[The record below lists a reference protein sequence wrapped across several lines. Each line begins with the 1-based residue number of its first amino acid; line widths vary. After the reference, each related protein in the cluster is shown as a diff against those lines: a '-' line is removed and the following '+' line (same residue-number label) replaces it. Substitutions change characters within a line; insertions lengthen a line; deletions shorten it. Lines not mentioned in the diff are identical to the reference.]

1 MAKLSKT
8 ETAKCINVSRATLY
22 RYIREGRITVDPDG
36 TIDTAE
42 LLRAGFHLHSSDV
55 SSDVSM
61 THNETDIEAEKIRLT
76 ERLFATER
84 ERDRLVQQ
92 LQDATQEKA
101 RLLDLLTSQQRL
113 LEAGQKP
120 SLSAG
125 WQSWWARLWR
135 RGQPKSAGIQ

>member
-1 MAKLSKT
+1 MAKLSKI

-42 LLRAGFHLHSSDV
+42 LLRAGFHLHTNG
-55 SSDVSM
+55 VSM
-61 THNETDIEAEKIRLT
+61 THAETDTEAENIRLT
-76 ERLFATER
+76 ERLMAAER

-92 LQDATQEKA
+92 LHDATQEKA

-113 LEAGQKP
+113 LEAGQKK
-120 SLSAG
+120 SL
-125 WQSWWARLWR
+125 WAKLWR
-135 RGQPKSAGIQ
+135 RGWTNVDA